1 MAEKRVDYL
10 KFFVMLKYLSIC
22 YREDKLLFEI
32 KNSKKLID
40 KYVKKIPLYYS
51 NNFSEIFGGNI
62 YFKLENLQRTGSF
75 KIRGAL
81 NSILNNMEKCKNGVV
96 AASAGNH
103 AQGVA
108 FGASLFGIKATIVMP
123 KQTPL
128 VKVENTK
135 SYGAEVIL
143 YGNSYDEAYSHAL
156 DISKQKGFY
165 FIHPFDDL
173 DVIAGQGTIGLEI
186 LEENIDIDQV
196 IIPIGGGGLIAGI
209 ASYIKNIRPE
219 IKIIGVQSENSAGM
233 YYSFLR
239 KSLVTLSSSSTI
251 AEGIAVKKVGEL
263 TYNICNK
270 YVDEIVTV
278 NENEIAFAILQYIE
292 KSKLVVEGAGAVPL
306 ASILSNKI
314 EVKEKTSVLV
324 VSGGNIDVNLISRVI
339 NKGLVTT
346 GRFAQISVILKDIP
360 GSLSAASDIIARCGA
375 NVLDIKHYR
384 FDINLPVNFTRV
396 VFDIETKGR
405 EHIQEILNELYRC
418 GYEAMING

>member
-1 MAEKRVDYL
+1 L
-10 KFFVMLKYLSIC
+10 K
-22 YREDKLLFEI
+22 EEI
-32 KNSKKLID
+32 KNAKKLIA
-40 KYVKKIPLYYS
+40 KYIKQLPLYYS
-51 NNFSEIFGGNI
+51 NYFSEIFEGDI

-81 NSILNNMEKCKNGVV
+81 SSIINNMDKCKNGVV

-108 FGASLFGIKATIVMP
+108 FGSSLFGIKATIVMP

-143 YGNSYDEAYSHAL
+143 HGNNYDEAYSYAL
-156 DISKQKGFY
+156 NLSKQKHFY
-165 FIHPFDDL
+165 FIHPFNDM

-186 LEENIDIDQV
+186 LDEDIDIDQI

-209 ASYIKNIRPE
+209 ASYVKEVRPD
-219 IKIIGVQSENSAGM
+219 IKIIGVQSENAAGM

-239 KSLVTLSSSSTI
+239 KSLVTLSSSATI
-251 AEGIAVKKVGEL
+251 AEGIAVKKVGDL
-263 TYNICNK
+263 TYGICSK

-278 NENEIAFAILQYIE
+278 SENEIAFAILQYIE

-306 ASILSNKI
+306 AAVLANKI
-314 EVKEKTSVLV
+314 DVKGKTSALV

-346 GRFAQISVILKDIP
+346 GRFAQISIILKDTP
-360 GSLSAASDIIARCGA
+360 GSLSAATDIIAKCGA

-384 FDINLPVNFTRV
+384 FDINLPVNFTKV

-405 EHIQEILNELYRC
+405 EHSQEILNELYRH
-418 GYEAMING
+418 GYEAMVNG